1 MAPVVE
7 VPAPCWQS
15 PGAVQVNR
23 LQGEL
28 RRLQDEARHTSQ
40 QARGQ
45 VETLEEA
52 VRGLE
57 ITLEDQTRESD
68 NVSLVCGFVSFF
80 LFSFSLAFP

>member
-1 MAPVVE
+1 
-7 VPAPCWQS
+7 
-15 PGAVQVNR
+15 VQVNR

-57 ITLEDQTRESD
+57 ITLQDQTRESD
-68 NVSLVCGFVSFF
+68 DVSPVAGCFSVFIYF
-80 LFSFSLAFP
+80 IFSFPSPLPSFD